1 MADPTDK
8 FLRNVPG
15 AYYND
20 NTCIDCDLCRE
31 MAPAIFRR
39 DDDEGKTY
47 VWHQPA
53 SDEEICLAEEARVAC
68 PTDSIG
74 NDG

>member
-8 FLRNVPG
+8 FFRNLPG
-15 AYYND
+15 PYYND

-31 MAPAIFRR
+31 MAPMLFRR

-47 VWHQPA
+47 VWHQPVGA
-53 SDEEICLAEEARVAC
+53 DEISLAEEARAAC